1 VEKSASAAGGIR
13 DTLIHNDPRYGA
25 GFFMP
30 IDRVEEKRQMYEY
43 EILKVERVVDGDTV
57 DVIFDLGFEVF
68 RRERVRLQGVDTP
81 ESVTKDLKEKKLGL
95 ETKAFVG
102 EWLKKQKRLVA
113 QTSKDEGDKF
123 GRFLARIRGDTE
135 CLNEILI
142 RDGWAWAY
150 DGGKK
155 VKDFGV
161 LAEARKR
168 AGLGS

>member
-1 VEKSASAAGGIR
+1 
-13 DTLIHNDPRYGA
+13 
-25 GFFMP
+25 
-30 IDRVEEKRQMYEY
+30 MYEY
-43 EILKVERVVDGDTV
+43 EILKVERVVDGDTI
-57 DVIFDLGFEVF
+57 DVLFDLGFEVF

-81 ESVTKDLKEKKLGL
+81 ESVTKNLKEKKLGL
-95 ETKAFVG
+95 ETKTFVS
-102 EWLKKQKRLVA
+102 EWCGKQKRLIA

-135 CLNEILI
+135 CLNEILV

-155 VKDFGV
+155 VKDFAV

-168 AGLGS
+168 AKP